1 MASVIGSSAMD
12 RATDVASNSDRSL
25 GVSPK
30 PTRAQYLANLLRLSR
45 PGGEAGGEAA
55 PFSQS
60 QALGSSGLAPGLHE
74 SIATLQ
80 NQAAARIPELAIP
93 SNRDEAWR
101 FTDLSRLLATRLTS
115 QPPDER
121 RFVPTA
127 IAPYILPGTLRI
139 VFVNGVYVAALSDLG
154 TVDPTESA
162 VTIGN
167 ASALASLASL
177 ECLAKLPDAEEVFTT
192 LNTASFGD
200 IAVISVQRNA
210 VLTQPIHV
218 LFVAAGEASALGEAH
233 GTLSH
238 PRCLVVAETGSS
250 LTLIEDYVSL
260 DDGPSFTN
268 AVTEII
274 VAENASVNHSRIQRQ
289 SAQSFHIGK
298 TAVIQA
304 QDSRYSNI
312 AVQIGGALSRH
323 NLEVHHQGS
332 QVESNLSGLAIASG
346 TQLVDTHSNIQYN
359 EPHCQSDQLYKAIA
373 TDQARSVFNGRV
385 HVPQKAQK
393 TNAKQLNRNLLLSNR
408 ARIDTK
414 PQLEIVADDVKCTHG
429 ATVSQLEDD
438 QVFYLQSRGIDR
450 EQAQKLLIEAFGL
463 EILLKLPSET
473 LRQTLANSVM
483 QLTEKSTENSMEKS
497 I

>member
-1 MASVIGSSAMD
+1 MGNVMGSSAMG
-12 RATDVASNSDRSL
+12 RPTDVVSDSDRSL
-25 GVSPK
+25 EVSPQ
-30 PTRAQYLANLLRLSR
+30 PTRAQCLANLLQLSR
-45 PGGEAGGEAA
+45 PGGETA
-55 PFSQS
+55 PFSRCFSQS
-60 QALGSSGLAPGLHE
+60 QALVSSGMAQSLHE
-74 SIATLQ
+74 RIATLQ

-101 FTDLSRLLATRLTS
+101 FTDLSRLLSTSLTN
-115 QPPDER
+115 QPPDGRANQQPDEQ

-127 IAPYILPGTLRI
+127 IASYVLPGTSRM
-139 VFVNGVYVAALSDLG
+139 VFVNGVYAADLSDLG
-154 TVDPTESA
+154 TVSEA
-162 VTIGN
+162 ITIGN
-167 ASALASLASL
+167 ASALASSTSLAES
-177 ECLAKLPDAEEVFTT
+177 LAKLPDSEEVFTT
-192 LNTASFGD
+192 LNTASFCD
-200 IAVISVQRNA
+200 IAVISAQRNA

-218 LFVAAGEASALGEAH
+218 LFVSAGDSSELGEANR
-233 GTLSH
+233 TLSH

-250 LTLIEDYVSL
+250 LTLIEEYVSL
-260 DDGPSFTN
+260 GDGPSFTN
-268 AVTEII
+268 AVTEI
-274 VAENASVNHSRIQRQ
+274 VLAENASVNHSRIQRQ

-304 QDSRYSNI
+304 QDSRYTNI
-312 AVQIGGALSRH
+312 AVQIGGELSRH

-332 QVESNLSGLAIASG
+332 QVESNLYGLAIASG
-346 TQLVDTHSNIQYN
+346 DQLVDTHSNIQYN

-373 TDQARSVFNGRV
+373 TDKARSVFNGRV
-385 HVPQKAQK
+385 HVPQNAQK

-450 EQAQKLLIEAFGL
+450 GQAQKLLIEAFGL

-473 LRQTLANSVM
+473 LRRTLAKRVM
-483 QLTEKSTENSMEKS
+483 QLTGEK